1 MRGMLSFSAYSFI
14 SNTAGAILF
23 QVDKFVLGAI
33 ANVSLVTYYVVP
45 GNVAQRLHSG
55 VSQLA
60 SVLLP
65 VSADLHT
72 RGERTALNVL
82 YVRATRALALV
93 IVSLAVPV
101 FVFARQLLLEW
112 VGEAFATTSFGT
124 LRVLI
129 VTYALLALTPLPY
142 YLALGIGRPRI
153 LAVFNLVTAAINVV
167 LIVILIPRYG
177 LIGAAIAYL
186 GSTVTVPVLILY
198 VERRLLALDRSPWPS
213 LIVRLGLVVVGQATC
228 CFLLRPLATGL
239 AQVIALLFLG
249 VAIGPAIASISGY
262 LTPEDRATL
271 SSLVRAGRL
280 RSRRA
285 SDSPVD

>member
-112 VGEAFATTSFGT
+112 VGEAFPTQ
-124 LRVLI
+124 
-129 VTYALLALTPLPY
+129 
-142 YLALGIGRPRI
+142 
-153 LAVFNLVTAAINVV
+153 
-167 LIVILIPRYG
+167 
-177 LIGAAIAYL
+177 
-186 GSTVTVPVLILY
+186 VPA
-198 VERRLLALDRSPWPS
+198 R
-213 LIVRLGLVVVGQATC
+213 C
-228 CFLLRPLATGL
+228 
-239 AQVIALLFLG
+239 
-249 VAIGPAIASISGY
+249 AS
-262 LTPEDRATL
+262 
-271 SSLVRAGRL
+271 SS
-280 RSRRA
+280 SRMPCWR
-285 SDSPVD
+285 